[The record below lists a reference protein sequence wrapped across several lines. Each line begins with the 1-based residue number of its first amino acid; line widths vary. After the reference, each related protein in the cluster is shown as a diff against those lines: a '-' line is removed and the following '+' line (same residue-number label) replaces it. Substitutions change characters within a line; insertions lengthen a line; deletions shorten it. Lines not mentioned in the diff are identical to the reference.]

1 MSQSPKRGL
10 RNPTDRLRGVDLDSE
25 RTLGGMAHV
34 IIVRHGLQFVGSLN
48 DLCVGLSVFF

>member
-10 RNPTDRLRGVDLDSE
+10 RNPTDRLRGVDLEAE

-34 IIVRHGLQFVGSLN
+34 IIM
-48 DLCVGLSVFF
+48 